1 MKTQF
6 SRRSFLHAAG
16 AAGVFTV
23 LPRRLI
29 AGSGET
35 PPSETVYFAA
45 VGVGG
50 QGRADLKGLV
60 DGGFGKVVTVAD
72 VDPRSI
78 TATKKFLPDVQTF
91 EDYREMYDKVGKS
104 FDAVVVATP
113 DHWHA
118 LPTLDAMQLGK
129 HVYTEKPVARTV
141 WEIRKLMEAA
151 RAYNVVTQ
159 MGNQGHS
166 FASHQ
171 TFKSWVRKGLLGDI
185 REIHTWTTMRLL
197 DSKSKIPELAKVEKV
212 PDGLNWDRWVGPSEY
227 LAYSPSFMP
236 GRWRAWTPYGT
247 GNPGDWGCHLL
258 DPIYDALNLRS
269 PNRITAEVTPDWD
282 TKRDALAFP
291 NASRIRYE
299 YDLSNGKTMTII
311 WHDGEFCNEVP
322 RPKEL
327 EEGRELG
334 NKIVPG
340 QWNAGAVVYGSKNV
354 LKYGSHGADGCRV
367 IPETAMREMI
377 RDIKEEEKT
386 KPNFWM
392 TQIGSHFEDFV
403 TAIKIGRKS
412 NNPFE
417 TAGYVAENAAL
428 GAIAVRNPNIR
439 LEWDCDAL
447 RFKNC
452 EAANAMV
459 TPAYRKGYELKV

>member
-1 MKTQF
+1 MKTGF
-6 SRRSFLHAAG
+6 NRRAFLCSVG
-16 AAGVFTV
+16 AAGVFSI
-23 LPRRLI
+23 LPRRLV
-29 AGSGET
+29 AGSGEA
-35 PPSETVYFAA
+35 PPSETVRFAA

-60 DGGFGKVVTVAD
+60 DAGLGEVVAVAD
-72 VDPRSI
+72 VDPRSLA
-78 TATKKFLPDVQTF
+78 ATQKFLPDVQTF
-91 EDYREMYDKVGKS
+91 VDYREMYDKAGKR
-104 FDAVVVATP
+104 FDAVLVATP

-118 LPTLDAMQLGK
+118 LPTVEAMQLGK
-129 HVYTEKPVARTV
+129 HVYTEKPIARTV
-141 WEIRKLMEAA
+141 WEVRRLMEAA
-151 RAYNVVTQ
+151 RRYNVVTH

-171 TFKSWVRKGLLGDI
+171 TFVSWVRKGLLGEI
-185 REIHTWTTMRLL
+185 REVHTWTTMRLL
-197 DSKSKIPELAKVEKV
+197 DSASKIPELAKHEKL
-212 PDGLNWDRWVGPSEY
+212 PEGLDWERWIGPAEY
-227 LAYSPSFMP
+227 HPYSPYFTP
-236 GRWRAWTPYGT
+236 NRWRAWTPFGT

-269 PNRITAEVTPDWD
+269 PQRITAEVTPGWD
-282 TKRDALAFP
+282 PVRDRLAFP

-299 YDLSNGKTMTII
+299 YDLANGKTLTIV

-322 RPKEL
+322 RPPVL

-334 NKIVPG
+334 NRIVPG
-340 QWNAGAVVYGSKNV
+340 QWNAGAVVYGSKHT

-367 IPETAMREMI
+367 IPESEMRAMI
-377 RDIKEEEKT
+377 RNIKEEEKT

-417 TAGYVAENAAL
+417 TAGHVAENAAL
-428 GAIAVRNPNIR
+428 GAIAVRHPNVR
-439 LEWDCDAL
+439 LEWDCEAM

-452 EAANAMV
+452 DSANALV
-459 TPAYRKGYELKV
+459 EPHYRKGFSLKV